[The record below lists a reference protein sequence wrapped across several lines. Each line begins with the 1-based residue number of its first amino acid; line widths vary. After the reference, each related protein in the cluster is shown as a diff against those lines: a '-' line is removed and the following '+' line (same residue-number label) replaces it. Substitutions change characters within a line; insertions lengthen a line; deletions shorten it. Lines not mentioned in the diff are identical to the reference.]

1 MKYMKSLGF
10 LLVKC
15 YQATDDPRTIVAI
28 KPYEIIFYQNYKVV
42 SSIATKRIR
51 NVYFEKNKIVL

>member
-28 KPYEIIFYQNYKVV
+28 KPYEILFYQN
-42 SSIATKRIR
+42 
-51 NVYFEKNKIVL
+51 